1 MKLWRESEEEP
12 RTSCEYIINGH
23 VVKNIR
29 MEQAYKGNFYLLA
42 LIDGKERKFVL
53 GKNKDDYSFIES
65 TGIVNLSPE
74 QLKSMVEKYFNL

>member
-1 MKLWRESEEEP
+1 
-12 RTSCEYIINGH
+12 
-23 VVKNIR
+23 

-74 QLKSMVEKYFNL
+74 QLKNILTYRIAAGNIMMILQYH